1 MTQKKEGKGFV
12 KRNQGV
18 PIGQY
23 VYPFTLTL
31 PSQNLHSTF
40 TLDSNN
46 SDQTFLEIKWELE
59 ASFNQEFDD
68 CVLETKREI

>member
-1 MTQKKEGKGFV
+1 M

-31 PSQNLHSTF
+31 PSQNLPSTF
-40 TLDSNN
+40 ILDSKNP
-46 SDQTFLEIKWELE
+46 DQTFLEIKWELE
-59 ASFNQEFDD
+59 ASFNQEFDG
-68 CVLETKREI
+68 CVLETNREIQI